1 MPEPYDLVVIGAGP
15 GGYVGAIRAAQLGM
29 RTAIVERNKLGG
41 TCLHLGCIPTK
52 AFLQVAE
59 LLEELRR
66 AREFGIRVEEPSLDM
81 AGVQRYKDRV
91 VATLHRGVEYLMR
104 KNGIAVFSGTARL
117 AGGGRVHVSLHDGS
131 ETELET
137 RRVLLATGSVPR
149 SVPGVAVD
157 GSRILTSD
165 HVVGLQE
172 VPRRLGILGAGVI
185 GVEFASV
192 FRAFGSEVT
201 LLELLP
207 RVLPGEDEEVS
218 EALRK
223 AFERRG
229 IKVYTEANLQQVE
242 PVEGGLRLVAD
253 QKGTPLQVEVDVLL
267 VAVGRAPYTEGL
279 GLEAAGVAVD
289 QDGFV
294 RTDARMRTNVE
305 GIWAIG
311 DVVHPVPMLAH
322 VASEEA
328 VVAVED
334 MAGRTPR
341 PVDYLSVPRCT
352 YSIPEVASFGLTEA
366 QARERGYA
374 VKVGRFPFA
383 ANSRANILGVR
394 EGFVKVVADAKYGEI
409 LGMHMLGPRVTELLP
424 EGILARTVEGTAEE
438 LVQAIHA
445 HPTLGEAVREAALDA
460 LGRVIHT

>member
-29 RTAIVERNKLGG
+29 RTAVVERAKLGG

-52 AFLQVAE
+52 ALLQVAE
-59 LLEELRR
+59 LLGELRR
-66 AREFGIRVEEPSLDM
+66 AREFGVRVEEPTLDM
-81 AGVQRYKDRV
+81 AAVQRYKDRV

-104 KNGIAVFSGTARL
+104 KNGIAVFHGSARL
-117 AGGGRVHVSLHDGS
+117 VGAGRVHVALHDGS
-131 ETELET
+131 ETELVT
-137 RRVLLATGSVPR
+137 RRVLIATGSAPR
-149 SVPGVAVD
+149 TVPGVVVD
-157 GSRILTSD
+157 GSRVLTSD
-165 HVVGLQE
+165 HLVNLQE

-185 GVEFASV
+185 GVEFASI
-192 FRAFGSEVT
+192 FRTFGSEVT
-201 LLELLP
+201 LLEILP

-229 IKVYTEANLQQVE
+229 IRIYTEAKLERVE
-242 PVEGGLRLVAD
+242 PIEGGLRLVAD
-253 QKGTPLQVEVDVLL
+253 RNGTPLQVEVDVLL
-267 VAVGRAPYTEGL
+267 VAVGRAPSSGGL
-279 GLEAAGVAVD
+279 GLDAVGVEVDEA
-289 QDGFV
+289 GFI

-311 DVVHPVPMLAH
+311 DVVHAVPMLAH

-328 VVAVED
+328 IVAVED
-334 MAGRTPR
+334 MAGLDPK

-352 YSIPEVASFGLTEA
+352 YSLPEVASFGLTEA

-394 EGFVKVVADAKYGEI
+394 EGFVKVVAEARYGEI
-409 LGMHMLGPRVTELLP
+409 LGMHMIGPRVTELVP
-424 EGILARTVEGTAEE
+424 EGILARGVEATAEE
-438 LVQAIHA
+438 IVRAIHA
-445 HPTLGEAVREAALDA
+445 HPTLAEAVREAALDA

>member
-1 MPEPYDLVVIGAGP
+1 MQDVYDLVVIGAGP

-52 AFLQVAE
+52 ALLQVAE
-59 LLEELRR
+59 LLEEMRR

-81 AGVQRYKDRV
+81 TAVQRYKDRV
-91 VATLHRGVEYLMR
+91 VNALHRGVEYLMR
-104 KNGIAVFSGTARL
+104 KNGIAVFQGTARL
-117 AGGGRVHVSLHDGS
+117 VGRERVHVSLQDGS
-131 ETELET
+131 ETELRT
-137 RRVLLATGSVPR
+137 QRVLLATGSVPR
-149 SVPGVAVD
+149 SIPGVTVD

-172 VPRRLGILGAGVI
+172 VPRRLGILGAGAI

-192 FRAFGSEVT
+192 FRTFGSEVT
-201 LLELLP
+201 MLELLP
-207 RVLPGEDEEVS
+207 RVPPGEDEEVS

-223 AFERRG
+223 ALERRG
-229 IKVYTEANLQQVE
+229 IQIHTEVKLQRVE
-242 PVEGGLRLVAD
+242 PAGGGLRLVAD
-253 QKGTPLQVEVDVLL
+253 QNGTPLQVEVDVLL
-267 VAVGRAPYTEGL
+267 VAVGRAPHTEGL
-279 GLEAAGVAVD
+279 GLEAVGVEVD
-289 QDGFV
+289 QGGFI
-294 RTDARMRTNVE
+294 RADARMRTNVE

-341 PVDYLSVPRCT
+341 PMDYLSVPRCT
-352 YSIPEVASFGLTEA
+352 YSLPEVASFGLTET
-366 QARERGYA
+366 QAREQGYQ
-374 VKVGRFPFA
+374 VRVGRFPFA
-383 ANSRANILGVR
+383 ANSKAGILGIR
-394 EGFVKVVADAKYGEI
+394 EGFVKIVTDARYGEI
-409 LGMHMLGPRVTELLP
+409 LGVHMIGPRVTELLP
-424 EGILARTVEGTAEE
+424 EGVLARNVEATAEE

-445 HPTLGEAVREAALDA
+445 HPTLSEAVREAALDA